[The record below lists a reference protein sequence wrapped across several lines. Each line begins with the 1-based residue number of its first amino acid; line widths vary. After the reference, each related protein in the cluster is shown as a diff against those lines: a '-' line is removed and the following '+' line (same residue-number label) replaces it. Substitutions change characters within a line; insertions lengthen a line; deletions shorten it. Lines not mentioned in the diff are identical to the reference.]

1 MARILAFRLR
11 GACARYIQ
19 SPMTPEM
26 SVFERLGGSLA
37 LRPVT
42 EAFYRKVLADD
53 LLAPYFDDVDMD
65 RQVAKQESFLT
76 MVLGGPNEYTGSDLR
91 SAHAGMTDLDDKH
104 FDGVIEHLA
113 ATLREFGAS
122 EADLAAVGAIA
133 ESVRNDVLNR

>member
-1 MARILAFRLR
+1 
-11 GACARYIQ
+11 
-19 SPMTPEM
+19 MTAEM

-37 LRPVT
+37 IRPVT

-76 MVLGGPNEYTGSDLR
+76 MVLGGPNEYTGRDLR
-91 SAHAGMTDLDDKH
+91 SAHAGMSDLDDKH

-122 EADLAAVGAIA
+122 EADVAVVGAIA

>member
-1 MARILAFRLR
+1 
-11 GACARYIQ
+11 
-19 SPMTPEM
+19 M
-26 SVFERLGGSLA
+26 SVYQRLGGSLA
-37 LRPVT
+37 FRSVT

-53 LLAPYFDDVDMD
+53 LLVSYFDDVDMD

-76 MVLGGPNEYTGSDLR
+76 MVLGGPNEYTGHDLR

-113 ATLREFGAS
+113 ATLREFGVS
-122 EADLAAVGAIA
+122 EPDVAAVGAIA